1 MASFKSRI
9 IQDRGGNNIPVEV
22 TLERF
27 KLFIASLPIIAAIT
41 AFYYYAEMSLLYRVL
56 GIFVALGLSAVI
68 AYQSENGR
76 AAFAFVR
83 ESRNE
88 VRKVVW
94 PTFKETTQTTLFVM
108 AAVIFMGIC
117 LWLLDM
123 FLGWA
128 VTFLTG

>member
-1 MASFKSRI
+1 MEK
-9 IQDRGGNNIPVEV
+9 
-22 TLERF
+22 F
-27 KLFIASLPIIAAIT
+27 KLFIATLPIIGAIS
-41 AFYYYAEMSLLYRVL
+41 AFYYYAEESLLYRVI
-56 GIFVALGLSAVI
+56 GILVALLLSAAI
-68 AYQSENGR
+68 AYQSESGR

-108 AAVIFMGIC
+108 AAVVFMGIC

-128 VTFLTG
+128 VKFLTTS